1 MLVLTLRAAQSC
13 TSVRAPKPPSLVRFT
28 PRNLYILRVTIRG
41 HIAYKMCEKS
51 HGNYP
56 LTQGDQDQQN
66 SNGAA
71 IQLCEK
77 PPPAIYLRSW

>member
-56 LTQGDQDQQN
+56 LTQGDQDQRN
-66 SNGAA
+66 SNRGCVRN
-71 IQLCEK
+71 L
-77 PPPAIYLRSW
+77 PAII